1 MKEFDYVIVG
11 AGSAGCVLAN
21 RLTDNGRYSV
31 CLLEA
36 GPEDKYP
43 WIHIPIGYAKTM
55 QHTDYNWR
63 FYTEPEPNLDNRQ
76 IYQPRGRTLGG
87 SSSINGL
94 IYIRGQ
100 QRDYDEWASLG
111 NRGWSWKDCLPYFRK
126 LETND
131 LGASETRGGDGPMHA
146 TSIPPNNTLVD
157 AFIAASESLGVP
169 RVNDFNSGPQEG
181 VGYFQLS
188 THKGFR
194 CSTAVAYLKPIRH
207 RKNLHVETGAQATLI
222 LFEGKRAVG
231 VRYQKLGALQD
242 VRARREV
249 LLCAGAIQS
258 PQLLQLSGVGPS
270 KLLSQYGIKP
280 VHVSEGVG
288 ENLQDHLQVR
298 LMYEVSEPITTNDA
312 MRTWWGKAGMGLRW
326 MLNRSGPLAVGIN
339 MGGMFCRA
347 LPNENPTPDIQFHF
361 ATLSAENTAGQVHDF
376 PGCTYSICQLRPE
389 SRGHVRIKSLDAM
402 QAPAIQ
408 PNYLSTEV
416 DCRTT
421 VAGVKYARRVA
432 SAAPMSRYM
441 KLEYRPG
448 PDVRT
453 DDEILQFCREYAT
466 TIFHPSGTAKMG
478 PDSDPM
484 AVVDEALNVR
494 GVEGIRV
501 VDCSIMPTLVSGN
514 TNIPTVMI
522 AEKAAD
528 MILIAAGRQDTGGGI
543 RINSKVQTNKEAHI
557 ELAAASSGMNR

>member
-1 MKEFDYVIVG
+1 MRTFDYVIVG

-21 RLTDNGRYSV
+21 RLTANGRYTV

-36 GPEDKYP
+36 GPKDSYP
-43 WIHIPIGYAKTM
+43 WIHVPIGYAKTM
-55 QHTDYNWR
+55 QHDEYNWR
-63 FYTEPEPNLDNRQ
+63 FYTEPEPELANRK

-111 NRGWSWKDCLPYFRK
+111 NKGWSWEDCLPYFRK

-131 LGASETRGGDGPMHA
+131 LGGSQTRGDAGPMHA
-146 TSIPPNNTLVD
+146 TSVPAGNELVD
-157 AFIAASESLGVP
+157 AFIAASQQLGVR
-169 RVNDFNSGPQEG
+169 RVNDFNTGDQEG

-188 THKGFR
+188 TRKGFR
-194 CSTAVAYLKPIRH
+194 CSTAVGYLKPAMPRS
-207 RKNLHVETGAQATLI
+207 NLHVETEAQAAQI
-222 LFEGKRAVG
+222 LFAGKRAVG
-231 VRYQKLGALQD
+231 VKYRQAGQFKE

-258 PQLLQLSGVGPS
+258 PQLLQLSGVGPRG
-270 KLLSQYGIKP
+270 LLEKFGIQP
-280 VHVSEGVG
+280 VHHLEGIG

-298 LMYEVSEPITTNDA
+298 LMYEVTKPITTNDL
-312 MRTWWGKAGMGLRW
+312 MRSPWGKAKMGLQW
-326 MLNRSGPLAVGIN
+326 LLTRSGPLAVGIN

-347 LPNENPTPDIQFHF
+347 LPEENATPDIQFHF
-361 ATLSAENTAGQVHDF
+361 ANLSADSTAGEVHDF

-389 SRGHVRIKSLDAM
+389 SRGYVRINSLDPFE
-402 QAPAIQ
+402 APSIVA
-408 PNYLSTEV
+408 NYLSTET
-416 DCRTT
+416 DRRTT
-421 VAGVKYARRVA
+421 IAGVKFARQVA
-432 SAAPMSRYM
+432 AAGAMAPYM
-441 KLEYRPG
+441 KREYRPG
-448 PDVRT
+448 PDVVT

-478 PDSDPM
+478 LADDPG
-484 AVVDEALNVR
+484 AVVNNRLEVHGMAGL
-494 GVEGIRV
+494 RV
-501 VDCSIMPTLVSGN
+501 VDCSIMPTLISGN

-528 MILIAAGRQDTGGGI
+528 MILDAAREADRVITLETMAKTSPAAHPVKEEVIASI
-543 RINSKVQTNKEAHI
+543 RS
-557 ELAAASSGMNR
+557 